1 MPNFSPVADVKQIR
15 SHYPS
20 LKILVV
26 SAYDDDA
33 YVVGLLDAGVDGY
46 HLKDQPLSDLRW
58 LYSAC

>member
-1 MPNFSPVADVKQIR
+1 MDKTWVLLADVKRMR

-33 YVVGLLDAGVDGY
+33 YVVGLLDAGCRC
-46 HLKDQPLSDLRW
+46 HMS
-58 LYSAC
+58 